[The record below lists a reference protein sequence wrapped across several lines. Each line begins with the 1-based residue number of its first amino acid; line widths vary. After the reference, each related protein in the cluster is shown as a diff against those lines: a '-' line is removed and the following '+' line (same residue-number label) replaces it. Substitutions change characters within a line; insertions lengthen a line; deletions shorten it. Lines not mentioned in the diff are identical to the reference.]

1 MPQTLRAPSAA
12 RKSANMLGAA
22 IADVLYGVRRR
33 MSMRRD
39 VARVPKFLSD
49 LLNGSTSTRTSYP
62 LILGA
67 CTLSFSQRGTVSA
80 SLVIALNSDHLCGFH
95 RVRASAPTCRKAGM
109 LLHRARE
116 QAGLLGANRPRGW
129 V

>member
-80 SLVIALNSDHLCGFH
+80 SLVIALNSDHLWLPSGACVSTDVQKGGN
-95 RVRASAPTCRKAGM
+95 AAPPGS
-109 LLHRARE
+109 
-116 QAGLLGANRPRGW
+116 
-129 V
+129 